1 MGNDYRYYL
10 FWEDNNL
17 KKWTTLFIGALLA
30 VSLAACGNDTDNTAT
45 PPATN
50 NETTNEGNTPAEQE
64 TKIPTLDELITK
76 TNAATKE
83 MKSFTTEANI
93 DQNLKL
99 DAGEQSQDQQ
109 VKTSLKMDIIKDPM
123 MIYQEMNMEMSGQ
136 EAQNVKQYITSDKIY
151 SQVGEQWVAI
161 PEAQTAA
168 LIEQMKASMNPEGEL
183 EQFKKIEEDTEV
195 TEEGDNYV
203 INADVSGDN
212 VKELAKAVME
222 QNGSDAQMQA
232 MLDQM
237 NITSMKMKYM
247 INKETYLPASTD
259 VTMVMEMEQ
268 NGQKMTMDM
277 KMNSTFSNHDQV
289 EEIKIPQEAL
299 DSAK

>member
-1 MGNDYRYYL
+1 M
-10 FWEDNNL
+10 

-30 VSLAACGNDTDNTAT
+30 VSLAACSNDTDNTAT

-50 NETTNEGNTPAEQE
+50 NETSNEGNTPAEQE

-123 MIYQEMNMEMSGQ
+123 MIYQEMKMEMSGQ

-151 SQVGEQWVAI
+151 SQVGDQWVAI
-161 PEAQTAA
+161 PEAQTKE

-277 KMNSTFSNHDQV
+277 KMTSTFSNQDQV
-289 EEIKIPQEAL
+289 EEIEIPQEAL

>member
-1 MGNDYRYYL
+1 M
-10 FWEDNNL
+10 

-50 NETTNEGNTPAEQE
+50 NETTNEGNTPAEQQ

-83 MKSFTTEANI
+83 MKSFRTEANI

-151 SQVGEQWVAI
+151 SQVGDQWVTI
-161 PEAQTAA
+161 PENQTAA

-259 VTMVMEMEQ
+259 VAMVMEMEQ

-277 KMNSTFSNHDQV
+277 KMNSTFSNQDKV

>member
-1 MGNDYRYYL
+1 
-10 FWEDNNL
+10 
-17 KKWTTLFIGALLA
+17 
-30 VSLAACGNDTDNTAT
+30 
-45 PPATN
+45 
-50 NETTNEGNTPAEQE
+50 
-64 TKIPTLDELITK
+64 
-76 TNAATKE
+76 
-83 MKSFTTEANI
+83 
-93 DQNLKL
+93 
-99 DAGEQSQDQQ
+99 
-109 VKTSLKMDIIKDPM
+109 MDIIKDPM
-123 MIYQEMNMEMSGQ
+123 MIYQEMKMEMSGQ
-136 EAQNVKQYITSDKIY
+136 EAQNVKQYITSDMIY
-151 SQVGEQWVAI
+151 SQVGEQWVKI
-161 PEAQTAA
+161 PEAQTKE
-168 LIEQMKASMNPEGEL
+168 LVEQMKASMNPEGEL

-222 QNGSDAQMQA
+222 QNGSNAQTQA
-232 MLDQM
+232 MLEQM

-247 INKETYLPASTD
+247 INKETYLPAGTD
-259 VTMVMEMEQ
+259 VNMVMEMEQ

>member
-1 MGNDYRYYL
+1 M
-10 FWEDNNL
+10 

-50 NETTNEGNTPAEQE
+50 NETSNEGNTPAEQE

-123 MIYQEMNMEMSGQ
+123 MIYQEMKMEMSGQ

>member
-1 MGNDYRYYL
+1 M
-10 FWEDNNL
+10 

-50 NETTNEGNTPAEQE
+50 NETSNEGNTPAEQE

>member
-1 MGNDYRYYL
+1 M
-10 FWEDNNL
+10 

-50 NETTNEGNTPAEQE
+50 NETSNEGNTPAEQE

-93 DQNLKL
+93 DQNLNL

-123 MIYQEMNMEMSGQ
+123 MIYQEMKMEMSGQ

-151 SQVGEQWVAI
+151 SQVGDQWVAI

-183 EQFKKIEEDTEV
+183 EQFKKIQEDTEV

-212 VKELAKAVME
+212 VKELAKSVME

-247 INKETYLPASTD
+247 INKETYLPAGTD
-259 VTMVMEMEQ
+259 VAMVMEMEQ
-268 NGQKMTMDM
+268 NEQKMTMDM
-277 KMNSTFSNHDQV
+277 KMTSTFSNHDQV

>member
-1 MGNDYRYYL
+1 M
-10 FWEDNNL
+10 
-17 KKWTTLFIGALLA
+17 KKWTTIFIGALLA
-30 VSLAACGNDTDNTAT
+30 VSLAACSNDTDNTAT

-50 NETTNEGNTPAEQE
+50 NETSNEGNTPAEQE

-161 PEAQTAA
+161 PEAQTSE

-259 VTMVMEMEQ
+259 VNMVMEMEQ

-277 KMNSTFSNHDQV
+277 KMTSTFSNHDQV

>member
-1 MGNDYRYYL
+1 M
-10 FWEDNNL
+10 

-50 NETTNEGNTPAEQE
+50 NETTNEGNTPAEQQ
-64 TKIPTLDELITK
+64 TKIPTLDELISK

-151 SQVGEQWVAI
+151 SQVGDQWVAI

-259 VTMVMEMEQ
+259 VAMVMEMEQ